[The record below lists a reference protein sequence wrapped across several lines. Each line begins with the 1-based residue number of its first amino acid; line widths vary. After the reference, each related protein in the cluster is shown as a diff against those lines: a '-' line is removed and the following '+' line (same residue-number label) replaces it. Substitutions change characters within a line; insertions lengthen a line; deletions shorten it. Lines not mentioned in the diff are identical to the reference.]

1 MSTVW
6 RITLLVAGLALAL
19 GSGLVT
25 VGESAQADNSTSLLG
40 EPGSMPTLICDNTN
54 DGGVLQVTPAYV
66 LIDVDCWH
74 AGSCLCCGE
83 IDYSGSPYG
92 GDPGIC
98 WFSPCPFVDPVPQG
112 NIVTGIK
119 AEVRAVGCPEFGG
132 SLLTKV
138 YVNGTLVGSGIQ
150 QGNCACSTCFP
161 LVMSSQ
167 VYRSGFPGY
176 VYGGANQLGLNIDG
190 ASGVSDVYLTIYYSV
205 SEVEH
210 PKVSPSMPS
219 NWTLSPA
226 QISTQYLS
234 VNPQQANAGQTVTV
248 STNVVNTGDQAG
260 NYNVALKIDG
270 RVEQARM
277 VSVGPQATQPVK
289 FTVSKSQPGTYTVA
303 IDGQQD
309 TFSVLGTGSTNTKA
323 PVSAGLIAII
333 LVGTLILVALVV
345 LVITRRS
352 PA

>member
-1 MSTVW
+1 M
-6 RITLLVAGLALAL
+6 
-19 GSGLVT
+19 
-25 VGESAQADNSTSLLG
+25 
-40 EPGSMPTLICDNTN
+40 
-54 DGGVLQVTPAYV
+54 
-66 LIDVDCWH
+66 
-74 AGSCLCCGE
+74 
-83 IDYSGSPYG
+83 
-92 GDPGIC
+92 
-98 WFSPCPFVDPVPQG
+98 
-112 NIVTGIK
+112 
-119 AEVRAVGCPEFGG
+119 
-132 SLLTKV
+132 LTKV

-167 VYRSGFPGY
+167 VYPGVFPGY

-190 ASGVSDVYLTIYYSV
+190 VSGVSDVYLTIYYSV

-270 RVEQARM
+270 RVEQAMM

-333 LVGTLILVALVV
+333 LVGTLILVALIV